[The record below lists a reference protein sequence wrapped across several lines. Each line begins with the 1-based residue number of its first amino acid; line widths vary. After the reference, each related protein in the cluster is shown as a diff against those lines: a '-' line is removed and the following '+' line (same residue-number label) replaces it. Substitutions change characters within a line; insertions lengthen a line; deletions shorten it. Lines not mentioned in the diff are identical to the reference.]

1 MRVRCFI
8 MSDKNQSRADL
19 LWDCF
24 VNWAETLEK
33 IQRGRKANTKSRGF

>member
-1 MRVRCFI
+1 
-8 MSDKNQSRADL
+8 MSHVDL

-33 IQRGRKANTKSRGF
+33 IQRGRKANTKVLRILKP

>member
-1 MRVRCFI
+1 
-8 MSDKNQSRADL
+8 MSDKEWSDTDL

-33 IQRGRKANTKSRGF
+33 IRKGRKLNKRFLENLKPDRT